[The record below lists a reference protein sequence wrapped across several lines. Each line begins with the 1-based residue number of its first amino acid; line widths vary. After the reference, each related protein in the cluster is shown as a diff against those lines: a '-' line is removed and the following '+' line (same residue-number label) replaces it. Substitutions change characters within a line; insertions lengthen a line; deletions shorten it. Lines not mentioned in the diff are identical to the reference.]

1 MASRETYIARLMSE
15 GKTKRERGLNRL
27 KQSIQSSVKDL
38 LSYHEVLINGVKV
51 GITAESTEKASVK
64 KFTAAP
70 NEHIGYGDYVLWDGI
85 HWIVSERDYDDD
97 VYIRGKITQCNYF
110 LKWQNEKNEIVG
122 RWAVIE
128 TVTRY
133 NNGVF
138 EGKFIDNI
146 QSTISAMIGCDDET
160 MKLKRDFR
168 FLADI
173 YSEEP
178 YAFKITQRDVL
189 SKYYGDSGLITW
201 ALTQEGFNSE
211 TDNTE
216 LMIADYRKPAEESTI
231 TGADIIYIGR
241 SASYTSP
248 LTSPNWTLIDA
259 PIDWIVSKNQS
270 CDIMIP
276 VDLSLAGK
284 SITLSDG
291 TNEKK
296 ITIKALL

>member
-1 MASRETYIARLMSE
+1 
-15 GKTKRERGLNRL
+15 
-27 KQSIQSSVKDL
+27 
-38 LSYHEVLINGVKV
+38 
-51 GITAESTEKASVK
+51 
-64 KFTAAP
+64 
-70 NEHIGYGDYVLWDGI
+70 
-85 HWIVSERDYDDD
+85 
-97 VYIRGKITQCNYF
+97 
-110 LKWQNEKNEIVG
+110 
-122 RWAVIE
+122 
-128 TVTRY
+128 
-133 NNGVF
+133 
-138 EGKFIDNI
+138 
-146 QSTISAMIGCDDET
+146 MIGCDDET

-201 ALTQEGFNSE
+201 ALTQEGFNPE

-216 LMIADYRKPAEESTI
+216 LMIADYRKPTEESTI
-231 TGADIIYIGR
+231 TGTDVIYIGR

-248 LTSPNWTLIDA
+248 LTSPTWTLVDA

>member
-1 MASRETYIARLMSE
+1 M
-15 GKTKRERGLNRL
+15 
-27 KQSIQSSVKDL
+27 
-38 LSYHEVLINGVKV
+38 
-51 GITAESTEKASVK
+51 
-64 KFTAAP
+64 
-70 NEHIGYGDYVLWDGI
+70 
-85 HWIVSERDYDDD
+85 
-97 VYIRGKITQCNYF
+97 YIRGKITQCNYF

>member
-1 MASRETYIARLMSE
+1 MASREAYIARLESN
-15 GKTKRERGLNRL
+15 GKTKRERQLNRL
-27 KQSIQSSVKDL
+27 KRQIQNNIGDL
-38 LSYHEVLINGVKV
+38 LSYHDVIVNGKNI
-51 GITAESTEKASVK
+51 GITTESTEKASVK
-64 KFTAAP
+64 KFTAAAG
-70 NEHIGYGDYVLWDGI
+70 ETIGYGDYVIWNGT
-85 HWIVSERDYDDD
+85 HWIVSERDYDDEI
-97 VYIRGKITQCNYF
+97 YIRGKITQCNYF
-110 LKWQNEKNEIVG
+110 LRWQNEKKEIVG

-201 ALTQEGFNSE
+201 ALTQEGFNPE

-216 LMIADYRKPAEESTI
+216 LMIADYKDPGTPAEI
-231 TGADIIYIGR
+231 IGADHIYASR
-241 SASYTSP
+241 SATYTSP
-248 LTSPNWTLIDA
+248 LTNPDWSLTDA
-259 PIDWIVSKNQS
+259 PAEWIQSKNGD
-270 CDIMIP
+270 CVITIP
-276 VDLSLAGK
+276 SDLSLIGK
-284 SITLSDG
+284 VITLTDG
-291 TNEKK
+291 ANSKA
-296 ITIKALL
+296 ITIKAVL